1 MKKIFILILL
11 ALPVVASA
19 QPASGSD
26 SKGNIEV
33 YAGYGLLS
41 APDLITGFSNIFTG
55 ALLPGMVKKIDSK
68 GFGTVFG
75 GIDYYAGN
83 RFAVGAQYYYSS
95 YESQYEMQNESTATL
110 NTQYHTLLIRGK
122 GIWVNNPSFQF
133 YSALAAGP
141 SFVKAVNDNDET
153 KNSVVFAFQV
163 SPIGIRVG
171 NQIAFFLE
179 GGFGYQGLV
188 SAGLSARF

>member
-1 MKKIFILILL
+1 MLMVI
-11 ALPVVASA
+11 ALPVVAPA
-19 QPASGSD
+19 QPASGFD
-26 SKGNIEV
+26 SKGKIEV

-41 APDLITGFSNIFTG
+41 APDLITGFANIFTG
-55 ALLPGMVKKIDSK
+55 ALLPGMVEKIDSK
-68 GFGTVFG
+68 GLGTVYG
-75 GIDYYAGN
+75 GLDYYAGN

-95 YESQYEMQNESTATL
+95 YERQYKMQNGTTATL
-110 NTQYHTLLIRGK
+110 NTQYHSVLIRGK
-122 GIWVNNPSFQF
+122 GMWVNKPAFQL

-141 SFVKAVNDNDET
+141 SFVSAKNDNDET
-153 KNSVVFAFQV
+153 KNNTEFAFQV

-171 NQIAFFLE
+171 NHIAFFLE